1 MILLWI
7 MFFVSIFAFIDLL
20 KNKRQI
26 SKETIKNNFLLLI
39 CMGISVTFFYYFK
52 QVSEV
57 TSPNIGYV
65 GAINAASNAFYTIL
79 VASIFKDALSW
90 RKLLAVLGVTLGLL
104 ILVF

>member
-1 MILLWI
+1 
-7 MFFVSIFAFIDLL
+7 
-20 KNKRQI
+20 
-26 SKETIKNNFLLLI
+26 
-39 CMGISVTFFYYFK
+39 MGISVTFFYYFK